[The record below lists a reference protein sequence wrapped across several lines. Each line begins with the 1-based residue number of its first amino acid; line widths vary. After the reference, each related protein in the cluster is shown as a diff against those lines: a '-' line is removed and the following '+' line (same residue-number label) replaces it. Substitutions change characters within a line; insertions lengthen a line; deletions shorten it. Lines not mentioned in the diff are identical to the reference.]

1 MLKMTDVLEQSLVQN
16 FTHGFSSTSVLQ
28 LDEQL
33 NQSILNASDQ
43 ALQNAIAAFFQRPDA
58 LQSAR
63 DLDITAECIDAL
75 QQGVSLKAEYLT
87 ETAKIAALCLA
98 LETNALNE
106 IDVADSLQDFPM

>member
-16 FTHGFSSTSVLQ
+16 FTHGFSSTSITQ

-43 ALQNAIAAFFQRPDA
+43 ALQNAIEAFFQRPDA
-58 LQSAR
+58 RQTAL
-63 DLDITAECIDAL
+63 DLDISAECITAL
-75 QQGVSLKAEYLT
+75 QQGVALKADYLT

-98 LETNALNE
+98 LETDALAQ
-106 IDVADSLQDFPM
+106 IDVSDSLQDFPM